1 MRNFLKIFFKVNWIA
16 TLLFNFRYFGWKK
29 GKIIPVLLFRSC
41 HVRGKGSFIIPNDCC
56 FGMIKLGIKHEISC
70 ISSIG
75 ILIENNGIIKFQ
87 GSGIMGN
94 GCVISVKKDAVLS
107 FGKNFGMTG
116 DIKIHCHEKIFIGR
130 NFSCSWNVVI
140 SDTDFHECLNPDD
153 GKIMPKTNQIIIGD
167 NVWCCQ
173 HTFISKGSIIPDWT
187 TIAQLSLTNKKYNC
201 INYSIL
207 AGIPA
212 KCMNKKLVRE
222 DISKINSLP
231 DNWIITKGFKVF
243 NIK

>member
-16 TLLFNFRYFGWKK
+16 TILFNFRYLGWKK
-29 GKIIPVLLFRSC
+29 GKKIPVLLFRSC

-87 GSGIMGN
+87 GSGIIGN
-94 GCVISVKKDAVLS
+94 GCVISVKKNAVLS
-107 FGKNFGMTG
+107 FGENFGMTG

-153 GKIMPKTNQIIIGD
+153 GKIMPKTKPIIIGD
-167 NVWCCQ
+167 NVWC
-173 HTFISKGSIIPDWT
+173 FISKGSIIPNWT
-187 TIAQLSLTNKKYNC
+187 TIAQLSLTNRKYNC

-212 KCMNKKLVRE
+212 KCMNKRLVRE

-231 DNWIITKGFKVF
+231 DSWIITKGFKVF